1 MVDWR
6 FAIVWMALLAGA
18 AAGVADEPAGTLVL
32 DESAY
37 WRYHVRF
44 GIDRIDARAL
54 KAEGEKTLGRAGL
67 TRLEK
72 AVKRWS
78 RPPFVEP
85 GQAKDFRD
93 ADWRDD
99 APFFVTQ
106 VANCGCNDERV
117 SFHTRSDPPPADWM
131 KADFAD
137 GAWPRR
143 RLPLLVG
150 DIPTRGLGHG
160 VGEMKQ
166 PGVRTAQFRAR
177 FEVADPKAGRYTLSA
192 RFRGGVRVF
201 VNGREIARAGLPDGP
216 VGPDAPATGYGADAY
231 VCRDGETAPWFTTRM
246 ARRIGAGFVPYCPD
260 LVGRPETIFVTVR
273 GRKVEHYR
281 RIISRKGWD
290 RVRALR
296 DRTIGP
302 VAIPADALVKG
313 TNILAVE
320 VRAARLHP
328 IVAAARSMD
337 WGTSFWMGAD
347 FSWAHGRLLS
357 LALRSSDAKAPS
369 ALARPAGVHVWV
381 EDPNHRLYAPDFGRS
396 RAGQTLAIVGAIG
409 GTHAGQ
415 LAVGTDRNL
424 TALTAVAGPLRAE
437 KGGGEIPASAVR
449 IAWPVGHPASEMVAL
464 GQWRGLPEIVS
475 NPVCSTSWM
484 GLLRHGP
491 PAVRAKALPKD
502 EVDRCIGQL
511 MFFDHLGSAPPRR
524 VPAGACQPIWVSLRV
539 PTDAQPGIYRGSIR
553 VRATGIEPIDVPIRA
568 EVLDF
573 RLPDPRHFQGFFA
586 GEQCP
591 YGVAEHY
598 KAPLWSDRHF
608 QLMEPSFGQLARLGS
623 GWVFVPVIRV
633 TEFGNLNDS
642 MVRWVRDGRGA
653 LAFDFSILDRYLDLA
668 VKHLGRPAVICFVVS
683 HGTSAGAPATVH
695 VLNQATGKVETLDLS
710 KRSPTYRRDW
720 GEFATAV
727 WEHMK
732 AKGLADALH
741 WGFGWD
747 GIGDPDLIP
756 VLSEAVPEAVRWAR
770 GSHAPSRVPG
780 GWGSA
785 FVASSFIYSIGIDE
799 TSREG
804 WRHPNLFLL
813 NPRSGCSVVSAHG
826 HSPPFAYRMLIG
838 RALAAGCR
846 GIARIGAD
854 YWNGTFYRGYDGR
867 AWPGALPGM
876 GCLSLL
882 WPGPDGAEPSQR
894 GEMFLEG
901 AQEAEARIFLEQAV
915 RRAGLLPAMAAAAR
929 NAVARDHRD
938 TLYVPVGRIGV
949 QITEYA
955 GDWQAR
961 CRRLY
966 RAAAQVARAVGMDV
980 GRPEVTRSIPARSR
994 GRVELTLRNWTHVP
1008 RTWTIKSNADWLT
1021 PARAGGT
1028 LTAHETLRLDA
1039 DTARLKP
1046 GADAIATVTVT
1057 DTAAGRAHRVKV
1069 TVRVGPVLAF
1079 AAPKAYDYLGAPAHA
1094 SSWGP
1099 RRIADRA
1106 TFNVPAGGSRT
1117 RRFLLI
1123 NHSGSPVDFR
1133 IDSPAAWLKVSP
1145 ASGRLPGGKRTVI
1158 DVTASPADK
1167 AAVTHDL
1174 SLAVTEPGG
1183 TARQTGRM
1191 VVHVIP
1197 PYAAPAMPPGKAV
1210 PLATVPKERV
1220 KSHKSRAYWYGTS
1233 LRSRDDYGP
1242 KFDEQGHITG
1252 GTPQV
1257 TVYDI
1262 AGAGFTAFSAAVR
1275 VGAGRRHVRESPNGK
1290 KVNFEVWVDGKLRAQ
1305 SGLMTAADAPR
1316 LLVAD
1321 RLAGAKQLRLIVRWD
1336 RPEPEHLGSTVG
1348 VSWLA
1353 PRFHKK

>member
-1 MVDWR
+1 MMGWR
-6 FAIVWMALLAGA
+6 DAMVWMALLAGWVPGGA
-18 AAGVADEPAGTLVL
+18 VADEPAGTLVL

-37 WRYHVRF
+37 WRYQVRF
-44 GIDRIDARAL
+44 GIDRLDAAAL
-54 KAEGEKTLGRAGL
+54 KAEGEKVLGRAGL

-85 GQAKDFRD
+85 GRQKDFRG

-117 SFHTRSDPPPADWM
+117 SFHTRGDPPPAGWM
-131 KADFAD
+131 KAGFAD
-137 GAWPRR
+137 ASWPRR
-143 RLPLLVG
+143 RLPLLMG

-166 PGVRTAQFRAR
+166 PGVRAAQFRAR
-177 FEVADPKAGRYTLSA
+177 FDVPDPTAGRYTLTA

-201 VNGREIARAGLPDGP
+201 VNGREIARGGLP
-216 VGPDAPATGYGADAY
+216 VSIGPDTPAAPYGRDAY
-231 VCRDGETAPWFTTRM
+231 VCRDGETSAWFTTRM
-246 ARRIGAGFVPYCPD
+246 ARRVGQGFVPYCPD
-260 LVGRPETIFVTVR
+260 LVGRPERIFVTVR
-273 GRKVEHYR
+273 RKKIEHYR
-281 RIISRKGWD
+281 RIVSRKGWD

-296 DRTIGP
+296 DRTVGP

-313 TNILAVE
+313 TNVLAVE

-328 IVAAARSMD
+328 IVAAAKGMD
-337 WGTSFWMGAD
+337 WGRSYWMGAD
-347 FSWAHGRLLS
+347 FTWAHGRLLAV
-357 LALRSSDAKAPS
+357 ALRAADPKAPS
-369 ALARPAGVHVWV
+369 SLARPAGVHVRV
-381 EDPNHRLYAPDFGRS
+381 EDPTRRLYAADFGRS
-396 RAGQTLAIVGAIG
+396 RPGRTLTLVGAIG

-415 LAVGTDRNL
+415 LAVGTDRDL
-424 TALTAVAGPLRAE
+424 TGLTAVAGPLRAV
-437 KGGGEIPASAVR
+437 KGGGEISASALA
-449 IAWPVGHPASEMVAL
+449 IAWPVGHPASEMVSL
-464 GQWRGLPEIVS
+464 GQWRGLPEVVS

-484 GLLRHGP
+484 ALLRHGP
-491 PAVRAKALPKD
+491 AAARAEAMGQD
-502 EVDRCIGQL
+502 EVERRIGQL
-511 MFFDHLGSAPPRR
+511 MFFDHIGASPPRR
-524 VPAGACQPIWVSLRV
+524 VPAGTCQPIWISLRV
-539 PTDAQPGIYRGSIR
+539 PPDAKPGAYRGTIR
-553 VRATGIEPIDVPIRA
+553 VRADGIKPVDVPVRA
-568 EVLDF
+568 EILDF

-608 QLMEPSFGQLARLGS
+608 QLMEPSFRQLARLGS
-623 GWVFVPVIRV
+623 RWVFVPVIHAS
-633 TEFGNLNDS
+633 EFGNLNDS
-642 MVRWVRDGRGA
+642 PVRWVRDGRGA

-668 VKHLGRPAVICFVVS
+668 VKHLGRPAVVCFVVS
-683 HGTSAGAPATVH
+683 HGTSAGAPASVS

-710 KRSPTYRRDW
+710 KRSLTYRRDW
-720 GEFATAV
+720 GAFATAV

-732 AKGLADALH
+732 AKGLADSLH

-747 GIGDPDLIP
+747 GIGDADLIP
-756 VLSEAVPEAVRWAR
+756 VLAEYVPEAVRWAR

-780 GWGSA
+780 GWADA
-785 FVASSFIYSIGIDE
+785 FVASSFIYSVGIDE
-799 TSREG
+799 NSRQG

-826 HSPPFAYRMLIG
+826 HSPPFAYRMLMG

-854 YWNGTFYRGYDGR
+854 YWDGTFYRGYDGR
-867 AWPGALPGM
+867 AWPGSLPGM

-901 AQEAEARIFLEQAV
+901 AQEAEARIFLEQALA
-915 RRAGLLPAMAAAAR
+915 RAGLGADLAARAR
-929 NAVARDHRD
+929 NAVGRDHRD

-961 CRRLY
+961 SRRLY
-966 RAAAQVARAVGMDV
+966 RAAAEVARAVGMDV
-980 GRPEVTRSIPARSR
+980 DRPEITRSIPARSR
-994 GRVELTLRNWTHVP
+994 GRIDLTLRNWTHAP
-1008 RTWTIKSNADWLT
+1008 RTWTIKSNAEWLR

-1028 LTAHETLRLDA
+1028 LAGHETLALDV

-1046 GADAIATVTVT
+1046 GADAVATITVT
-1057 DTAAGRAHRVKV
+1057 DAAAGRARKVKV
-1069 TVRVGPVLAF
+1069 TVRVGPVLEF
-1079 AAPKAYDYLGAPAHA
+1079 AAPKAYDFLGRPAHA
-1094 SSWGP
+1094 SSFGP
-1099 RRIADRA
+1099 RAIGDRA
-1106 TFNVPAGGSRT
+1106 TFNVPVAAAET

-1123 NHSGSPVDFR
+1123 NHSGAPVKFR
-1133 IDSPAAWLKVSP
+1133 IESPAAWMKVAP
-1145 ASGRLPGGKRTVI
+1145 ASGRLPAGGRTAVA
-1158 DVTASPADK
+1158 VTAAPPGRD
-1167 AAVTHDL
+1167 AVTHDVAL
-1174 SLAVTEPGG
+1174 TVTEPGG
-1183 TARQTGRM
+1183 SARQAGRM
-1191 VVHVIP
+1191 IVHVIP
-1197 PYAAPAMPPGKAV
+1197 PYAAPAMPAGKPV
-1210 PLATVPKERV
+1210 PLASLPKGRV

-1242 KFDEQGHITG
+1242 KFDEAGNIAG

-1262 AGAGFTAFSAAVR
+1262 AGAGFAAFSARVR
-1275 VGAGRRHVRESPNGK
+1275 VGAGRRHVRESPDGK
-1290 KVNFEVWVDGKLRAQ
+1290 KVNFEVWVDGRLRAQ
-1305 SGLMTAADAPR
+1305 SGLMTAADRPR

-1321 RLAGAKQLRLIVRWD
+1321 RLADAKQLRLVVRWD
-1336 RPEPEHLGSTVG
+1336 RPEPEHLGGTAG
-1348 VSWLA
+1348 TSWIA
-1353 PRFHKK
+1353 PKFHK